1 MRLALAFCL
10 GALSLVAAG
19 PKPKVRIE
27 TSLGAFVVQLEPEG
41 APKTV
46 ANFLAYVRKGHYDG
60 LIIHRVLAESIVQG
74 GGHLPDLSKRP
85 TDSAI
90 PNESEMAKAKGL
102 RNRRGGVAMALPVGN
117 PFGATAQFFVNLR
130 DNPSLDFK
138 EKSLTGYGYC
148 VFGKVTQ
155 GMDVL
160 DRIGRLKT
168 HKVREYPD
176 VPVKAVIIHS
186 AKEVK

>member
-1 MRLALAFCL
+1 MRRCLVGLL
-10 GALSLVAAG
+10 GALSLLAGG
-19 PKPKVRIE
+19 PKPKIRVE
-27 TSLGAFVVQLEPEG
+27 TSAGAFVVQLEPEA

-46 ANFLAYVRKGHYDG
+46 ANFLNYVRKGHYDG
-60 LIIHRVLAESIVQG
+60 LIIHRVMSGSIVQG

-90 PNESEMAKAKGL
+90 PNESELAKVKGL
-102 RNRRGGVAMALPVGN
+102 RNRRGSVAMALPVGN

-148 VFGKVTQ
+148 VFGKVVQ

-160 DRIGRLKT
+160 DRIGSLKT
-168 HKVREYPD
+168 QKVREYPD
-176 VPVKAVIIHS
+176 VPVKTVLIQS